1 MTAVDRLK
9 DVRLLSCLSNRELK
23 RVARGVR
30 ENRFD
35 PGTTVV
41 REGKMG
47 RFGFFILE
55 EGEASVS
62 IGGNEVARLHP
73 GDHFGELSL
82 ISESA
87 RTATVTA
94 LTPTT
99 CFVIEPWDF
108 RDLVKGSPETAWKL
122 LQHVADLLDEERG
135 RAKSLTPASPP

>member
-1 MTAVDRLK
+1 VTAVERLK
-9 DVRLLSCLSNRELK
+9 DVPLLSCLSNRELK
-23 RVARGVR
+23 RVARNVR
-30 ENRFD
+30 ENHFVA
-35 PGTTVV
+35 GTSVV
-41 REGKMG
+41 REGMRG

-62 IGGNEVARLHP
+62 VGGNEVARLHP

-82 ISESA
+82 ISESV

-94 LTPTT
+94 LTPIT

-135 RAKSLTPASPP
+135 RAKSLTPASSP

>member
-1 MTAVDRLK
+1 
-9 DVRLLSCLSNRELK
+9 
-23 RVARGVR
+23 
-30 ENRFD
+30 
-35 PGTTVV
+35 
-41 REGKMG
+41 MG
-47 RFGFFILE
+47 RFGFFILD

-62 IGGNEVARLHP
+62 VGGTEVARLHP
-73 GDHFGELSL
+73 GDYFGELSL

-94 LTPTT
+94 LTPIT

-135 RAKSLTPASPP
+135 RAKPLTAASTP

>member
-1 MTAVDRLK
+1 MTAVQRLK
-9 DVRLLSCLSNRELK
+9 NVPLLSCLSNRELK
-23 RVARGVR
+23 RVARDLR

-47 RFGFFILE
+47 RFGLFIVE

-62 IGGNEVARLHP
+62 VGGNEVARLHP
-73 GDHFGELSL
+73 GDYFGELSL
-82 ISESA
+82 ISERA

-94 LTPTT
+94 LTPIT
-99 CFVIEPWDF
+99 CFVMEPWDF

-122 LQHVADLLDEERG
+122 LQHIADLLDEERG
-135 RAKSLTPASPP
+135 RATSLTPASSS

>member
-9 DVRLLSCLSNRELK
+9 DVPLLSCLSNRELK